1 VRAVTFTELELPGVV
16 LVEPRVFGDARGFFM
31 EVYHRQR
38 FAEAGIDVEF
48 VQDNHSRSAGGV
60 VRGLHYQLHHP
71 QGKLVRV
78 IAGEVFDVAVDIRR
92 RSPTF
97 GRWLGVALSA
107 ENRRQL
113 YIPPGFAH
121 GFCTSAEGAEVVYQC
136 TEYYD
141 RDDERGLFWE
151 DPDIAIAWPVRDPIL
166 SERDQH
172 NPRLH
177 DPQIDLPE

>member
-1 VRAVTFTELELPGVV
+1 MRAVTFTELALPGVV

-97 GRWLGVALSA
+97 GRWLGVALSV
-107 ENRRQL
+107 
-113 YIPPGFAH
+113 H
-121 GFCTSAEGAEVVYQC
+121 
-136 TEYYD
+136 
-141 RDDERGLFWE
+141 W
-151 DPDIAIAWPVRDPIL
+151 
-166 SERDQH
+166 
-172 NPRLH
+172 
-177 DPQIDLPE
+177 